1 MRSKLIIANW
11 KLNGNW
17 SFNEEFASALSQ
29 GLKGI
34 DLNDRQIV
42 ICPPSI
48 FLQQLGGLI
57 IDQAIYLGGQ
67 DLSDEVSGPF
77 TGEISGAMLKE
88 FGCRFVIV
96 GHSERRSRH
105 AETNE
110 LVVKKAIKAIAAGLT
125 PVVCIGETLEQRQGG
140 HMQSVLAGQIDSLL
154 SGVDQLMSQVV
165 IAYEPVWAIGT
176 GVGASPA
183 QAQEVH
189 AYVRK
194 WIIDNVG
201 AGIADKVRILY
212 GGSVN
217 DANCEELAQQEDVD
231 GFLVGGASLKGSSFV
246 KICNASK
253 AIATA

>member
-48 FLQQLGGLI
+48 FLQQLGSLI

-165 IAYEPVWAIGT
+165 IAYEPIWAIGT
-176 GVGASPA
+176 GQTADA
-183 QAQEVH
+183 AMAEEVH
-189 AYVRK
+189 C
-194 WIIDNVG
+194 WIRERVSKISPTVAQNLQIV
-201 AGIADKVRILY
+201 Y
-212 GGSVN
+212 GGSVKSDN
-217 DANCEELAQQEDVD
+217 AKELIKMSNID
-231 GFLVGGASLKGSSFV
+231 GLLVGGASLDASQFL
-246 KICNASK
+246 KICQAS
-253 AIATA
+253 

>member
-42 ICPPSI
+42 VCPPSI

-88 FGCRFVIV
+88 LGCRFVIV

-110 LVVKKAIKAIAAGLT
+110 LVVKKAIKAIASGLT
-125 PVVCIGETLEQRQGG
+125 PIVCIGETLEQRQAGQ
-140 HMQSVLAGQIDSLL
+140 MESVLASQIDALL
-154 SGVDQLMSQVV
+154 NGVDQLMNQVV
-165 IAYEPVWAIGT
+165 IAYEPIWAIGT
-176 GVGASPA
+176 GQTADAAMAEEVHSWIRERVSTFSPA
-183 QAQEVH
+183 VAQNLQIV
-189 AYVRK
+189 
-194 WIIDNVG
+194 
-201 AGIADKVRILY
+201 Y
-212 GGSVN
+212 GGSVKSDN
-217 DANCEELAQQEDVD
+217 ADELIKMSNID
-231 GFLVGGASLKGSSFV
+231 GLLVGGASLEAPQFL
-246 KICNASK
+246 KICQAS
-253 AIATA
+253 

>member
-67 DLSDEVSGPF
+67 DLSEELSGPF

-125 PVVCIGETLEQRQGG
+125 PVVCIGETLEQRKGG
-140 HMQSVLAGQIDSLL
+140 QMESVLATQIDALL
-154 SGVDQLMSQVV
+154 SGVDQLMNQVV
-165 IAYEPVWAIGT
+165 IAYEPIWAIGT
-176 GVGASPA
+176 GQTADAAMAEEVHSWIRERVSKFSPA
-183 QAQEVH
+183 VAQNLQIV
-189 AYVRK
+189 
-194 WIIDNVG
+194 
-201 AGIADKVRILY
+201 Y
-212 GGSVN
+212 GGSVKSDN
-217 DANCEELAQQEDVD
+217 AEELIKMSNID
-231 GFLVGGASLKGSSFV
+231 GLLVGGASLDVSQFL
-246 KICNASK
+246 KICQAS
-253 AIATA
+253 

>member
-67 DLSDEVSGPF
+67 DLSEELSGPF

-88 FGCRFVIV
+88 FGCRFVII

-140 HMQSVLAGQIDSLL
+140 QMESVLATQIDALL
-154 SGVDQLMSQVV
+154 SGVDQLMNQVV
-165 IAYEPVWAIGT
+165 IAYEPIWAIGT
-176 GVGASPA
+176 GQTADAAMAEEVHSWIRERVSKFSPA
-183 QAQEVH
+183 VAQNLQIV
-189 AYVRK
+189 
-194 WIIDNVG
+194 
-201 AGIADKVRILY
+201 Y
-212 GGSVN
+212 GGSVKSDN
-217 DANCEELAQQEDVD
+217 AEELIKMSNID
-231 GFLVGGASLKGSSFV
+231 GLLVGGASLDVSQFL
-246 KICNASK
+246 KICQAS
-253 AIATA
+253 

>member
-67 DLSDEVSGPF
+67 DLSEELSGPF

-140 HMQSVLAGQIDSLL
+140 QMESVLATQIDALL
-154 SGVDQLMSQVV
+154 SGVDQLMNQVV
-165 IAYEPVWAIGT
+165 IAYEPIWAIGT
-176 GVGASPA
+176 GQTADAAMAEEVHSWIRERVSKFSPA
-183 QAQEVH
+183 VAQNLQIV
-189 AYVRK
+189 
-194 WIIDNVG
+194 
-201 AGIADKVRILY
+201 Y
-212 GGSVN
+212 GGSVKSDN
-217 DANCEELAQQEDVD
+217 AEELIKMSNID
-231 GFLVGGASLKGSSFV
+231 GLLVGGASLDVSQFL
-246 KICNASK
+246 KICQAS
-253 AIATA
+253 